1 MSEGRAAPAAAT
13 QGREAQHET
22 CVEFVGVTKSF
33 VPGVRVLDHV
43 DLALPASLTTA
54 VVGASG
60 SGKTTLLQLVNAVLA
75 PDAGEIRVFGEA
87 IPRHDLVSFRRGIGY
102 AVQGAGLF
110 PHLTV
115 RQNVELLARLCGW
128 PAEQREARY
137 HTLLEQME
145 LSAEVSERYPHSLSG
160 GQQQRVGLCRALMLR
175 PRLLLLDEPFSA
187 VDPITRV
194 GIYRTF
200 QHVQAKEGV
209 STLLV
214 THDMRE
220 AVRLAGYLVILRE
233 GRVLQAGPTPEVLDQ
248 PADEYVRSLVTE
260 QL

>member
-1 MSEGRAAPAAAT
+1 MTTPQALVNSP
-13 QGREAQHET
+13 QAQS
-22 CVEFVGVTKSF
+22 CVEFVGVTKGF
-33 VPGVRVLDHV
+33 DDQAPVLDDV
-43 DLALPASLTTA
+43 NLALPAGLTTA

-75 PDAGEIRVFGEA
+75 PQQGEVRVFGRS
-87 IPRHDLVSFRRGIGY
+87 IPRDDLVTFRRGIGY

-110 PHLTV
+110 PHMTN
-115 RQNVELLARLCGW
+115 RRNVELLARLSGW
-128 PAEQREARY
+128 SQERREARY
-137 HTLLEQME
+137 QHLMAEME
-145 LSAEVSERYPHSLSG
+145 LPLEISGRYPHTLSG
-160 GQQQRVGLCRALMLR
+160 GQQQRLGLCRALMLE

-200 QHVQAKEGV
+200 QQVQSQEGV

-220 AVRLAGYLVILRE
+220 AVRLAGYLVILGA
-233 GRVLQAGPTPEVLDQ
+233 GRVLQAGPTRDVLEA
-248 PADEYVRSLVTE
+248 PADDYVRSLVTE